1 MLGGSCMKIAMI
13 GSRGLGSSYGGIE
26 RVLTELCPRLADLGH
41 TVDVFSRWDVTFDGS
56 AGVRAIPTPSFGG
69 KYLETI
75 TRSSCA
81 LARAMRRYDL
91 IHFHAVGPGI
101 LTPLTRLFGQ
111 KSIVTVHGLDHERD
125 KWNLAARMS
134 LRLAESVLARNAD
147 QISVVSES
155 MRRYFNERYD
165 TPAVFIPNGSTPKQR
180 VAPGRIMDKF
190 GLAPGRY
197 VFFASRLT
205 PEKGCHDL
213 IQAFNAQDTD
223 MKLVIAG
230 ERRKV
235 NKSRDI
241 SARGEGSAEYID
253 SLRALANP
261 ERVVFVGHRT
271 GDELAELFSNA
282 YLFVLP
288 SYLEGMSMA
297 LLEAMSYG
305 VPALVSNIPENSAV
319 VGEHGFYFQKK
330 DVADLRLELAKL
342 IASPQLVDQMAGDL
356 AAFAL
361 PDWNAV
367 ARSYDK
373 LYRRTVQ
380 PEETIGS
387 IASQLP
393 RS

>member
-1 MLGGSCMKIAMI
+1 MKIAMI

-41 TVDVFSRWDVTFDGS
+41 TVDVFSRPDVTFEGS
-56 AGVRAIPTPSFGG
+56 PGVRAVPTPSFGG

-75 TRSSCA
+75 TRSSFA
-81 LARAMRRYDL
+81 LARALGHYDI

-125 KWNLAARMS
+125 KWNLVARMS
-134 LRLAESVLARNAD
+134 LRLAESVLAHNAD

-165 TPAVFIPNGSTPKQR
+165 TPAVFIPNGSSPKQR
-180 VAPGRIMDKF
+180 VAAGPMMTKF
-190 GLAPGRY
+190 GLSPNRY

-213 IQAFNAQDTD
+213 IQAFNTLDTD

-253 SLRALANP
+253 SLRVQADP
-261 ERVVFVGHRT
+261 DKVVFVGHRT

-319 VGEHGFYFQKK
+319 VGKHGFYFEKK
-330 DVADLRLELAKL
+330 DVAGLRLELEKL
-342 IASPQLVDQMAGDL
+342 IFSPQFVDQMADNL
-356 AAFAL
+356 ATFAL
-361 PDWNAV
+361 PDWDAV

-373 LYRRTVQ
+373 LYHRAVQ
-380 PEETIGS
+380 TDQDFAS
-387 IASQLP
+387 VASQTP

>member
-1 MLGGSCMKIAMI
+1 MI

-41 TVDVFSRWDVTFDGS
+41 TVDVFSRQDISFNG
-56 AGVRAIPTPSFGG
+56 GPRVRAIPTPSFGG

-75 TRSSCA
+75 TRSSFA
-81 LARAMRRYDL
+81 LARAMGRYDI
-91 IHFHAVGPGI
+91 IHFHAVGPGV

-134 LRLAESVLARNAD
+134 LRFAESVLAHNAD

-165 TPAVFIPNGSTPKQR
+165 APAVFIPNGSSPKQR
-180 VAPGRIMDKF
+180 VAPGPLLEKF
-190 GLAPGRY
+190 GLSPNRY

-213 IQAFNAQDTD
+213 IEAFNTLDTD

-235 NKSRDI
+235 NKTRDV

-253 SLRALANP
+253 SLRAQANP
-261 ERVVFVGHRT
+261 DRVVFVGHRT

-305 VPALVSNIPENSAV
+305 VPALVSNIAENSAV
-319 VGEHGFYFQKK
+319 VGEHGFYFEKK
-330 DVADLRLELAKL
+330 DVAGLRLELKRL
-342 IASPQLVDQMAGDL
+342 ISNPQLIERMTDIL
-356 AAFAL
+356 ATFAL
-361 PDWNAV
+361 PDWDAV

-373 LYRRTVQ
+373 LYHRAVQ
-380 PEETIGS
+380 QEEEFVS
-387 IASQLP
+387 IASQTP
-393 RS
+393 QS